1 MAGESLTARFS
12 LLSQLWF
19 RWTEKCLETATSHMQ
34 TVTSK
39 PKKQTNDR
47 TKREFLLHKEKE
59 ENGKPS
65 PQKQEFSCSS
75 PSAVTSQP
83 HTCFFTPTF
92 ELKITSIKSHF
103 KPYFF
108 RFTQFSE

>member
-1 MAGESLTARFS
+1 
-12 LLSQLWF
+12 LS
-19 RWTEKCLETATSHMQ
+19 
-34 TVTSK
+34 VTSK

-108 RFTQFSE
+108 RFTQFSEKY

>member
-1 MAGESLTARFS
+1 M
-12 LLSQLWF
+12 
-19 RWTEKCLETATSHMQ
+19 
-34 TVTSK
+34 
-39 PKKQTNDR
+39 
-47 TKREFLLHKEKE
+47 KREFLLHKEKE

-103 KPYFF
+103 KPYFSASLNF
-108 RFTQFSE
+108 LRNIRITYSMFGLSNN

>member
-1 MAGESLTARFS
+1 M
-12 LLSQLWF
+12 
-19 RWTEKCLETATSHMQ
+19 
-34 TVTSK
+34 
-39 PKKQTNDR
+39 
-47 TKREFLLHKEKE
+47 KREFLLHKEKE

-108 RFTQFSE
+108 RFTQFSEKY